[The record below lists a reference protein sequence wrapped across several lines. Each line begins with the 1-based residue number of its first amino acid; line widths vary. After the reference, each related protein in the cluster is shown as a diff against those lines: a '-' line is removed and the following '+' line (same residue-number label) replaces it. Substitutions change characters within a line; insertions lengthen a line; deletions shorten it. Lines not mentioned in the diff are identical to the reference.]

1 MRHIRPTDEKFM
13 NNTLAYSVVMLV
25 AGLGIPVMA
34 ALNGG
39 LGARLQ
45 SPALAAAILFSI
57 ALVVTLSY
65 LFITEGAPS
74 SLYHADIPRYFYLGG
89 LLVAFYI
96 LSITWVAPRFG
107 VSNAIVFVL
116 LGQLIAMSVIDHFG
130 LFGAQQYPVNT
141 QRAIGLVVMVLG
153 VVMVLNKPP
162 EA

>member
-1 MRHIRPTDEKFM
+1 M

-65 LFITEGAPS
+65 LFINEGAPS